1 MKKIILIIGLLAL
14 APNAISSERGNKAAI
29 YTPAIPAIGVVGDEG
44 KHDSNMFSIMTMNIP
59 QAKQYYSQISR
70 AMAATIPLLKEQKE
84 SKTVLLQVDN
94 RSNLSNVMRYMLI
107 RHDIRTNV
115 EGAKQSM
122 LNYWFHRAGGR
133 SIYVC
138 GYFFFGP
145 LDEKGKWNNKSFGCL

>member
-1 MKKIILIIGLLAL
+1 MIGLLAL
-14 APNAISSERGNKAAI
+14 APNAISSERGNTAAI
-29 YTPAIPAIGVVGDEG
+29 YTPKIPEIRIVGQG
-44 KHDSNMFSIMTMNIP
+44 KYGSNKFSVMTKYVP
-59 QAKQYYSQISR
+59 QANQYYSQISP